1 VWFEAARLMMT
12 PKNGT
17 SAMTLQR
24 VVGIGSYQAAGRC
37 CTATET

>member
-1 VWFEAARLMMT
+1 MMT

-24 VVGIGSYQAAGRC
+24 VVGIGSYQAA
-37 CTATET
+37 